1 VGAAIDSHGGARCR
15 LSRYSRTRQEDHLD
29 IGRTTIATVSPS
41 PPPPFPRADDV
52 VAVVDLGTNS
62 TRLLVARPG
71 ADGLVELHRAST
83 VTSLGSG
90 VDLTGSLSAEAME
103 RTCEAVSDYREVWT
117 SMEARKVLASA
128 TSAVRDAD
136 NGEAFVA
143 EIRERFDLDA
153 RTLSG
158 EEEAL
163 LVFRGATAEHRGE
176 ASTLVVDIGGGST
189 EIVIGEG
196 ESTRFHTSLQ
206 AGVLRHSERHLISD
220 PPDPEEL
227 ENLANEILSTVQEAR
242 DRSDSNGIERAVA
255 VAGTPAAL
263 AAIERGE
270 TNPDRADIHGALL
283 SLETVQRSLSRLSAM
298 SHAERSEV
306 PGLRADRAPFIVAGT
321 VILIQIMRA
330 FEIDQVEVSESDLMH
345 GLAIE
350 ALAV

>member
-1 VGAAIDSHGGARCR
+1 MS
-15 LSRYSRTRQEDHLD
+15 T
-29 IGRTTIATVSPS
+29 P
-41 PPPPFPRADDV
+41 PRAAPPRDDKA

-62 TRLLVARPG
+62 TRLLVARRG
-71 ADGLVELHRAST
+71 QDGLVVLHREST

-90 VDLTGSLSAEAME
+90 VDLTGSLSAEAIE
-103 RTCEAVSDYREVWT
+103 RTCGVLAGYKEVWT
-117 SMEARKVLASA
+117 SMKARTVLASA

-153 RTLSG
+153 RILSG
-158 EEEAL
+158 NEEAK
-163 LVFRGATAEHRGE
+163 LVFKGATAEEIDAGVE
-176 ASTLVVDIGGGST
+176 KTLVIDIGGGST
-189 EIVIGEG
+189 EIVVGASADAG
-196 ESTRFHTSLQ
+196 FHTSLQ

-220 PPDPEEL
+220 PPNPEEL
-227 ENLANEILSTVQEAR
+227 ENLANEIFSTVRAAT
-242 DRSDSNGIERAVA
+242 DRADSGGITRAIA

-270 TNPDRADIHGALL
+270 PNPDRSDIHGALL

-298 SHAERSEV
+298 SHAERAEV

-330 FEIDQVEVSESDLMH
+330 FGVEEVEVSESDLMH
-345 GLAIE
+345 GLALE
-350 ALAV
+350 AFAS

>member
-1 VGAAIDSHGGARCR
+1 M
-15 LSRYSRTRQEDHLD
+15 
-29 IGRTTIATVSPS
+29 
-41 PPPPFPRADDV
+41 
-52 VAVVDLGTNS
+52 
-62 TRLLVARPG
+62 LVARRG
-71 ADGLVELHRAST
+71 QDGLVELRREST

-103 RTCEAVSDYREVWT
+103 RTCAVVAEYSETWAT
-117 SMEARKVLASA
+117 MNARKVLASA

-136 NGEAFVA
+136 NGDAFVA

-153 RTLSG
+153 RILSG
-158 EEEAL
+158 EEEAK
-163 LVFRGATAEHRGE
+163 LVFRGATAEHTGDDQ
-176 ASTLVVDIGGGST
+176 TLVVDIGGGST
-189 EIVIGEG
+189 EIVIGAG
-196 ESTRFHTSLQ
+196 EEAEFHTSLQ

-227 ENLANEILSTVQEAR
+227 ENLANEIFSTVRAAS
-242 DRSDSNGIERAVA
+242 DRADPSGITRAVA

-270 TNPDRADIHGALL
+270 IDPDRGDIHGALL

-298 SHAERSEV
+298 SHAERAEV

-330 FEIDQVEVSESDLMH
+330 FGVEEVEVSETDLMH

-350 ALAV
+350 ALAP

>member
-1 VGAAIDSHGGARCR
+1 M
-15 LSRYSRTRQEDHLD
+15 
-29 IGRTTIATVSPS
+29 
-41 PPPPFPRADDV
+41 
-52 VAVVDLGTNS
+52 
-62 TRLLVARPG
+62 
-71 ADGLVELHRAST
+71 ELHREST

-103 RTCEAVSDYREVWT
+103 RTCEVLTGYRNTWT
-117 SMEARKVLASA
+117 ALNAQRVLASA

-136 NGEAFVA
+136 NGDAFVA

-153 RTLSG
+153 RILSG
-158 EEEAL
+158 DEEAR
-163 LVFRGATAEHRGE
+163 LVFRGATAEHTGDDQ
-176 ASTLVVDIGGGST
+176 TLVVDIGGGST
-189 EIVIGEG
+189 EIVIGAAE
-196 ESTRFHTSLQ
+196 EAEFHTSLQ

-227 ENLANEILSTVQEAR
+227 ENLANEIFSTVRAASDRADATGIAR
-242 DRSDSNGIERAVA
+242 AIA

-270 TNPDRADIHGALL
+270 IDPDRSDIHGALL

-298 SHAERSEV
+298 SHAERAEV

-330 FEIDQVEVSESDLMH
+330 FGVEEVEVSETDLMH

-350 ALAV
+350 ALAP

>member
-1 VGAAIDSHGGARCR
+1 M
-15 LSRYSRTRQEDHLD
+15 
-29 IGRTTIATVSPS
+29 
-41 PPPPFPRADDV
+41 
-52 VAVVDLGTNS
+52 VDLGTNS
-62 TRLLVARPG
+62 TRLLVARRG
-71 ADGLVELHRAST
+71 QDGLEELHREST

-103 RTCEAVSDYREVWT
+103 RTCAVVGEYSETWT
-117 SMEARKVLASA
+117 AMNARKVLASA

-136 NGEAFVA
+136 NGDAFVA
-143 EIRERFDLDA
+143 EIRERFDLAA
-153 RTLSG
+153 RILSG
-158 EEEAL
+158 EEEAK
-163 LVFRGATAEHRGE
+163 LVFRGATAEHTGDDL
-176 ASTLVVDIGGGST
+176 TLVVDIGGGST
-189 EIVIGEG
+189 EIVIGAG
-196 ESTRFHTSLQ
+196 EEAEFHTSLQ

-227 ENLANEILSTVQEAR
+227 ENLANEIFSTVRAAS
-242 DRSDSNGIERAVA
+242 DRADHSGITRAVA

-270 TNPDRADIHGALL
+270 IDPDRGDIHGALL

-298 SHAERSEV
+298 SHAERAEV

-330 FEIDQVEVSESDLMH
+330 FGVEEVEVSETDLMH

-350 ALAV
+350 ALAP